1 MLVDILGPLTR
12 WLSNRF
18 SPTPLFFSFPSIF
31 IIKTASTASGM
42 LNLAPINIFAYKLV
56 PFVKEK
62 FFLLSYA
69 DANGRKEELPCSWV
83 SLQINWL

>member
-18 SPTPLFFSFPSIF
+18 SPSPLFFSFPSIF
-31 IIKTASTASGM
+31 IIKTASTDSGM

-62 FFLLSYA
+62 FFFAILCGRKREERRIALLLSQFT
-69 DANGRKEELPCSWV
+69 N
-83 SLQINWL
+83 